1 MSGKGHPILA
11 VLAILAAVGLV
22 LGLVLTFVY
31 FAAGSSGAYSFKEK
45 IGVLPIQGTLT
56 ESDTLIAQLVE
67 FRKDKKIKA
76 ILLRINSPGGGVGPS
91 QEIYREIR
99 KTKETKKVIA
109 SLGSV
114 AASGGYYVASAA
126 DRVVANPGTLAGS
139 IGVIMQFV
147 QVEELFKKIGI
158 GVEVLKTGEFKDI
171 GSMHRKLSEED
182 REMIR
187 AVVFDVQKQFVQAVA
202 EGRNLPAQKVR
213 EIADGRILTGAQ
225 CQGLGLVDQLGNF
238 EDAVE
243 LAKTLAGIKG
253 EVTLV
258 YPKKPRGR
266 WWDLFVQDTSKAVVR
281 AVRDAL
287 MMRLEYRWEGVP

>member
-11 VLAILAAVGLV
+11 VMVILAAVGLV
-22 LGLVLTFVY
+22 LGLVLTFVF

-56 ESDTLIAQLVE
+56 ESDTLIAQLVD
-67 FRKDKKIKA
+67 FKKDKKIKA

-147 QVEELFKKIGI
+147 QVEELLKKTGI

-171 GSMHRKLSEED
+171 GSMHRKLSQED
-182 REMIR
+182 RDMIR

-225 CQGLGLVDQLGNF
+225 CKDLGLVDQLGNF